1 MTKYSFA
8 AAFAVGLAA
17 LAWIAAGFIG
27 SSAIPLAV
35 TAAILGV
42 YLFGA
47 FELKQFRAATQ
58 ALRTALRDLTQAPE
72 RLADWLGHVPPSL
85 RESVRLRVEGARSP
99 LPGPALTPYLVG
111 LLVMLGMLGTFLGMV
126 LTFRGAV
133 FVLEGSSDL
142 NAIRAALAAPIKG
155 LGLSFGTSVA
165 GVATSA
171 MLGLMSAIARR
182 ERLVAVREL
191 DARIAGVL
199 QPFSLVHQQ
208 ARALPQVVEAL
219 QALMAS
225 IEQRTKQLDEQLL
238 ARHGELQR
246 EVTQAYDT
254 LAGRVGST
262 LEHSLVQ
269 GTKAAGDALR
279 PVVEGAMAQ
288 VVGESQKLHERLAG
302 VAQEQVELLSKQFA
316 QEREQQRASEEQRL
330 RAWTASLE
338 SLGSAL
344 QKQWQATQDEAATL
358 LRETQSLAQA
368 RAQSEAV
375 WDRQHRQRLDEVAQ
389 LWRTELTALREQEQ
403 GRGDAAVAR
412 LGELQS
418 AVAQHLADLGAALEA
433 PITRLLHT
441 ASEVPQAAAGV
452 IGQLRSEMSR
462 MAERDNVTL
471 EERTAL
477 LAKLRDLMQSVQQAA
492 DGQRAATEALVASAS
507 SVLTQ
512 AGTQADAAA
521 ERVATS
527 AGEFTRLAESFQQ
540 GVQGFQASND
550 KLVASL
556 SSIEAALERSTAR
569 SDEQLAYYV
578 AQAREVIDLSIAS
591 QQAVVEHLR
600 PAPAKPAK
608 PAPQPEQASA

>member
-17 LAWIAAGFIG
+17 LAWIAAGFVG
-27 SSAIPLAV
+27 TSAIPLAV

-58 ALRTALRDLTQAPE
+58 ALRTALRDLTQAPG
-72 RLADWLGHVPPSL
+72 RLADWLEHVPPTL

-142 NAIRAALAAPIKG
+142 NAIRAALGAPIKG

-165 GVATSA
+165 GVAASA

-208 ARALPQVVEAL
+208 ARVLPQVVDAL

-225 IEQRTKQLDEQLL
+225 IEQRTTQLDEQLL
-238 ARHGELQR
+238 ARHAGLQR

-254 LAGRVGST
+254 LATRVGST

-302 VAQEQVELLSKQFA
+302 VAQEQVALLAKQFA

-471 EERTAL
+471 DERTAL
-477 LAKLRDLMQSVQQAA
+477 LAQLRDLMQSVQQAA

-540 GVQGFQASND
+540 GVQGFQGSND

-556 SSIEAALERSTAR
+556 ASIEAALERSTAR

-591 QQAVVEHLR
+591 QQAVVEALR
-600 PAPAKPAK
+600 QPPAKPAK
-608 PAPQPEQASA
+608 AAPVAEQASA